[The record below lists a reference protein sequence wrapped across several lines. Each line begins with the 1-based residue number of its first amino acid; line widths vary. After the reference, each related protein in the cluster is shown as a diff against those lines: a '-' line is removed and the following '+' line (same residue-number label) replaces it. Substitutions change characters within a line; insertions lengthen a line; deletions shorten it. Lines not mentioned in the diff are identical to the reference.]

1 MSVLEHSNLRDLLR
15 VRDNED
21 DGRDAL
27 AGLTLA
33 AVLGCET
40 ANSRRPSRT
49 LLDIIKDEESGAAY
63 RGLTPPTDVNRNSTS
78 WKSFKNRLR
87 LRRAGAAFST
97 SSTSSN
103 PINACDISIEDCDIR
118 ISPPILV
125 DRPRVL
131 RSLTFNNAR
140 NSNSNSN
147 SPIYSPRANLA
158 TRAESSEIGQEEERP
173 ERELARMNSTME
185 ERPAIEME
193 VNLTENPAEHEQMSA
208 REVVMSLTET
218 PAESRGNAVVET
230 EEEVVAAPRVSL
242 MALLEETDWNVGRIG
257 GSMVMDIDEM
267 DDELEGDK
275 LDIVEEGGNEGVGEY
290 VCCVC
295 MVRHK
300 GAAFIP
306 CGHTF
311 CRLCS
316 RELWVNRGNCPLCN
330 GYIQEI
336 LDIF

>member
-1 MSVLEHSNLRDLLR
+1 MSVLDHSNLRDLLR

-21 DGRDAL
+21 DGRDSL

-33 AVLGCET
+33 AVLGCEAT
-40 ANSRRPSRT
+40 ISRRPSRT

-63 RGLTPPTDVNRNSTS
+63 RGLTPPTDANKNS
-78 WKSFKNRLR
+78 WKSFKSRLR
-87 LRRAGAAFST
+87 LRRAGAAFS

-103 PINACDISIEDCDIR
+103 PIDACDISIEGCNIR
-118 ISPPILV
+118 ISPPVLV
-125 DRPRVL
+125 DRPRLL
-131 RSLTFNNAR
+131 RNITFNHGR
-140 NSNSNSN
+140 NSYSSSN
-147 SPIYSPRANLA
+147 SPIFSPRANSS
-158 TRAESSEIGQEEERP
+158 TRAESSETGQEEERP
-173 ERELARMNSTME
+173 ERELNSTSNPVE
-185 ERPAIEME
+185 ERPVIEIG
-193 VNLTENPAEHEQMSA
+193 VNLTENPAEHEHMPQS
-208 REVVMSLTET
+208 EVVMNLTES
-218 PAESRGNAVVET
+218 PAERGGNAGEET
-230 EEEVVAAPRVSL
+230 EVAPPRVSL

-257 GSMVMDIDEM
+257 GSTVMDIDEM
-267 DDELEGDK
+267 DEELEGDNK
-275 LDIVEEGGNEGVGEY
+275 DLVEGGNDGVGEY

-330 GYIQEI
+330 GFIQEI